1 MKQEFQAEKE
11 ISIIE
16 ILKALLA
23 KIIYLILALVLGA
36 LAGGFYGYYTKVDYK
51 VYGTTLQFYVN
62 PRDDDKV
69 ETESIYA
76 TYGSYSTNVM
86 RNIINLLESE
96 MFSANVLDGMI
107 ERGSVTGVDK
117 VYTKD
122 PGTGEIVTPDNLT
135 DAQKNWLNTISNA
148 VAFSFNADGNIAES
162 FIYVSINIDGT
173 NDNQAGILLASKIS
187 KQIQISVP
195 EFVKENMPRPS
206 DYEGTN
212 CRLTTL
218 NNEIGQTN
226 QDDAGTNLLTFAII
240 GGAAGLIIAAVIVI
254 ALHMSDKRLR
264 DIEVL
269 SKTFNVPVLG
279 VIPTIDGYN
288 GTASNGGKG
297 GKA

>member
-23 KIIYLILALVLGA
+23 KIIYLILALVVGA

-51 VYGTTLQFYVN
+51 VFGTTLQFYVN
-62 PRDDDKV
+62 PKDSDKV

-76 TYGSYSTNVM
+76 TYGSYSSNVM
-86 RNIINLLESE
+86 KNMVNLLESE
-96 MFSANVLDGMI
+96 MFSATVLDGMI
-107 ERGSVTGVDK
+107 ENGTVTGVDK
-117 VYTKD
+117 VYVEDTS
-122 PGTGEIVTPDNLT
+122 TGEMTPPDSLT
-135 DAQKNWLNTISNA
+135 DAQKNWLSTISNA
-148 VAFSFNADGNIAES
+148 VNFSFNSEGNIAES
-162 FIYVSINIDGT
+162 FIYVTINVDGT
-173 NDNQAGILLASKIS
+173 NNNQQGITLASLIS

-195 EFVKENMPRPS
+195 DFVKENMPRPS

-226 QDDAGTNLLTFAII
+226 QDDAGTSLLTFAII
-240 GGAAGLIIAAVIVI
+240 GGVAGLIVAAVIVI

-264 DIEVL
+264 DIDVL

-288 GTASNGGKG
+288 AKSSNGGKG
-297 GKA
+297 GNA